1 MLTVTKEFTFD
12 AAHYLTQYYGK
23 CENLHGHTYKLHV
36 TLSGEMQQNGLLID
50 FVILKRIVKKHVLDF
65 LDHKNLNDIFDN
77 PTSEHI
83 AKWIWNKL
91 ENIDELLKQELEDPN
106 LDEEIKKYLSED
118 GELDKSQSTK
128 VQLYEIKLWETATS
142 FVTIN
147 ND

>member
-12 AAHYLTQYYGK
+12 AAHFLTQYYGK

-36 TLSGEMQQNGLLID
+36 TLSGEMQNNGLLID

-65 LDHKNLNDIFDN
+65 LDHKNLNDIFEN

-91 ENIDELLKQELEDPN
+91 ENIDELLKLELENPN
-106 LDEEIKKYLSED
+106 LDDEIKQYLKDE
-118 GELDKSQSTK
+118 GELDKSKSGV
-128 VQLYEIKLWETATS
+128 VQLHEVKLWETATS

-147 ND
+147 NV